1 MNLPGIAREPKA
13 FTLIELMIVVTII
26 TIVSGASIPAFS
38 KYIRNQNLKQAREQL
53 KSDFRNIQNKALTG
67 ALSDQQIGS
76 PPQKME
82 FWGISFTANSPNYT
96 FFISPTDVNCENISN
111 SLSAAFTIANAVS
124 FSVFKSEGR
133 EPEFIPTL
141 IGIPTVEAFL
151 IIFLIFL
158 ISLIFPGFILNFAI
172 LKSIIRIAI
181 RKSK

>member
-26 TIVSGASIPAFS
+26 TIVSGAFIPAFS

-82 FWGISFTANSPNYT
+82 FWGISFTANLPNYT

-111 SLSAAFTIANAVS
+111 QGTANFSDDIVAKETKCVF
-124 FSVFKSEGR
+124 FSVKNGGITGVSPVTIGYLDKDENEVINFNATG
-133 EPEFIPTL
+133 L
-141 IGIPTVEAFL
+141 IY
-151 IIFLIFL
+151 
-158 ISLIFPGFILNFAI
+158 
-172 LKSIIRIAI
+172 
-181 RKSK
+181 